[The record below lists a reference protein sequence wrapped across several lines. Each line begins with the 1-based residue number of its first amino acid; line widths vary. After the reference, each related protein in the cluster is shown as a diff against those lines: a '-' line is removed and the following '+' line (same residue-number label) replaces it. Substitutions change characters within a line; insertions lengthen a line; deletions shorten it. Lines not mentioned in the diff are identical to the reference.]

1 MCNHSRMSATTE
13 RDSRVETAISHW
25 APRFISNGVLLADF
39 QEVTRSIERWED
51 WCAAWSARAAVHEQ
65 LGREA
70 LAQGLRLTAGEH
82 LTRAGV
88 YYHFAKFVF
97 VHDIPQMRA
106 AHMKAVA
113 CRNDALPH
121 LRPPGERVEI
131 PFEGKRLA
139 AILRRPAGPGSRFPV
154 LVMIPG
160 LDSAKEELEAYELP
174 FLARGMA
181 TLLVD
186 GPGQGEAEYDFAIR
200 GDYEVAAAAICDWL
214 EAQSDLDSGRIGMW
228 GVSLG
233 GYYAPRAAAYEKRIR
248 ACISL
253 AGPYDWSTNW
263 DALPELTREAF
274 RVRSHLATETEAK
287 AHAATLT
294 LKDAASR
301 IKCPIFLV
309 AGKQDR
315 LVPWQDAQR
324 IAAEVRGP
332 VELLV
337 VEDGNHIANNRPYRY
352 RLRTADWM
360 AAQLGL
366 PKS

>member
-1 MCNHSRMSATTE
+1 MSATTE
-13 RDSRVETAISHW
+13 RDSRVDTAIAHW

-39 QEVTRSIERWED
+39 QEVTAAIARWDD
-51 WCAAWSARAAVHEQ
+51 WCAAWSARAMVHER

-70 LAQGLRLTAGEH
+70 LAGGHRLTAGEH
-82 LTRAGV
+82 LSRAAV
-88 YYHFAKFVF
+88 YYHFAKFLF
-97 VHDIPQMRA
+97 VHDIAQMRA

-113 CRNDALPH
+113 CRKDALAH

-131 PFEGKRLA
+131 AFEGKKLA
-139 AILRRPAGPGSRFPV
+139 GILRRPVNAASPMPV
-154 LVMIPG
+154 LIMVPG
-160 LDSAKEELEAYELP
+160 LDSAKEELEAYEMP

-186 GPGQGEAEYDFAIR
+186 GPGQGEAEYDFPIR
-200 GDYEVAAAAICDWL
+200 GDYEVAVAAICDWI
-214 EAQSDLDSGRIGMW
+214 EAQSDLDARRIGLW

-253 AGPYDWSTNW
+253 AGPYDWAANW
-263 DALPELTREAF
+263 DALPGLTREAF
-274 RVRSHLATETEAK
+274 RVRSHLATEAEAK
-287 AHAATLT
+287 EHAATLT
-294 LKDAASR
+294 LKDAARR
-301 IKCPIFLV
+301 IECPIFLV
-309 AGKQDR
+309 AGKLDR

-324 IAAEVRGP
+324 IASEVRAP

>member
-1 MCNHSRMSATTE
+1 MATATSA
-13 RDSRVETAISHW
+13 RDPRVEAAISHW

-39 QEVTRSIERWED
+39 EEVTRSITRWED
-51 WCAAWSARAAVHEQ
+51 WCAAWSARAGVHEK

-70 LAQGLRLTAGEH
+70 LTEGHNLTAGEH
-82 LTRAGV
+82 LSRAAV
-88 YYHFAKFVF
+88 YYHFAKFLF
-97 VHDIPQMRA
+97 VLDIEQMRA
-106 AHMKAVA
+106 AHGKAVA
-113 CRNDALPH
+113 CRRDALPH

-131 PFEGKRLA
+131 PFEGA
-139 AILRRPAGPGSRFPV
+139 SFAGILLRPAGAASRAPV
-154 LVMIPG
+154 LIMIPG

-186 GPGQGEAEYDFAIR
+186 GPGQGEAEYRFPIR
-200 GDYEVAAAAICDWL
+200 GDYEVAAIAIVDWIGKRG
-214 EAQSDLDSGRIGMW
+214 DLDASRIGLW

-233 GYYAPRAAAYEKRIR
+233 GYYAPRAAAHDKRIR

-253 AGPYDWSTNW
+253 AGPYDWAAIW
-263 DALPELTREAF
+263 DSLPELTREAF
-274 RVRSHLATETEAK
+274 RVRSHLRTEQEARE
-287 AHAATLT
+287 HAATLT
-294 LKDAASR
+294 LKEAAR
-301 IKCPIFLV
+301 KIDCPLFLV

-324 IAAEVRGP
+324 IASEVRGP

-337 VEDGNHIANNRPYRY
+337 IEDGNHIANNRPYRY
-352 RLRTADWM
+352 RLRSADWM
-360 AAQLGL
+360 AARLGL